1 MPWSKS
7 DLPDAAK
14 NLTSK
19 EKEIFVEVANS
30 MLEDGKSEEA
40 AIRGGLSQAK
50 KLNKSE
56 GFAQGLAVLI
66 EKYFGGSDED
76 HEPQIEQENVSEET
90 HVAKAVDIE
99 KQHFTSVVLRPDVP
113 DLHGDIY
120 DASVVEDA
128 CHEYNELCQKANLQ
142 HLFQTDLATPIES
155 YIAKSD
161 FKLGEGEVKAGDW
174 VMTMKVKDS
183 ELWQMCKNGTFTGF
197 SVGCTAHTEAIN
209 D

>member
-14 NLTSK
+14 NLSSK
-19 EKEIFVEVANS
+19 QKEVFVEVANS

-50 KLNKSE
+50 KIEKSE
-56 GFAQGLAVLI
+56 GFAQGLADLI
-66 EKYFGGSDED
+66 EKYFGGPAED
-76 HEPQIEQENVSEET
+76 HTPEIEEEGT
-90 HVAKAVDIE
+90 NEQALAKSVDVE

-161 FKLGEGEVKAGDW
+161 FKLGGGEVKAGDW
-174 VMTMKVKDS
+174 VMTMKVRDS
-183 ELWQMCKNGTFTGF
+183 ELWEMCKNGTFTGF
-197 SVGCTAHTEAIN
+197 SVGCTAFTEAIN
-209 D
+209 E